1 MKEKKKESPIGVL
14 WGWGKPYHGKFI
26 GSIIL
31 AALGVACQMVPYFCV
46 AHIVTMMLSGE
57 QNFFRYVT
65 AGIIALCGYF
75 GKVLFSSLSTTIS
88 HTATYY
94 TLRDLRENITAK
106 LARVPMGT
114 ILDTPSGQYKTTI
127 VDRVEGMESTFAHLL
142 PEMTANVLVPLVI
155 VVYLF
160 VMDWRMAL
168 LSLVTLVVGLAVMS
182 AGMKNYPVKWE
193 GAVKAGKQMT
203 NAIVEYIGGIEVVK
217 AFSQSAGSYKKYSDA
232 VNYNANYYVD
242 WMREN
247 QKTMSAYNAILPSV
261 LICVLPCGF
270 AFWLSGSLELST
282 FLSIV
287 IFSLGLIGPII
298 AAFTFTDDLAVL
310 GTNVEEISQ
319 LLNAEEL
326 NHKDTPVKLEDTGI
340 SLRSV
345 SFSYDG
351 TTEVLHDV
359 NLAIHPGTMT
369 ALVGPSGSGKS
380 TVAKLIAGYWDVT
393 SGSITLTLGGHEL
406 KDMPL
411 SEIADQISYVSQ
423 DNYLFNRSIRENIR
437 MGRPSATDE
446 EVEQAAKQSGCDAF
460 IRKLDNGYDTV
471 VGSAGSHLSGGERQ
485 RIAIARAMLKDA
497 PIIILDEATSSV
509 DPENEDELQ
518 RAIEALTHDKTIIM
532 IAHRLKTVRNADQ
545 ILVLDNTHIVQR
557 GTHAELIQQ
566 KGLYA
571 DFVSARQEAIGWKLV
586 Q

>member
-1 MKEKKKESPIGVL
+1 MKEEKKESPIGVL

-26 GSIIL
+26 GSVIL
-31 AALGVACQMVPYFCV
+31 AVLGVACQMVLYFCV
-46 AHIVTMMLSGE
+46 AHIVTLMLSGE
-57 QNFFRYVT
+57 QDFSSYMT
-65 AGIIALCGYF
+65 ACIVALCGYL
-75 GKVLFSSLSTTIS
+75 GKVVFANLSTVIS

-94 TLRDLRENITAK
+94 TLRDLRENITEK

-127 VDRVEGMESTFAHLL
+127 VDRVEGMESTFAHLI
-142 PEMTANVLVPLVI
+142 PEMTANVLVPIVI
-155 VVYLF
+155 VVYLLIL
-160 VMDWRMAL
+160 DWRMAL
-168 LSLVTLVVGLAVMS
+168 LSLVTLVVGLVVMS

-203 NAIVEYIGGIEVVK
+203 DAIVEYIGGIEVVK

-232 VNYNANYYVD
+232 VNYNANYYVV

-270 AFWLSGSLELST
+270 AFWFSGSLELST

-326 NHKDTPVKLEDTGI
+326 NHKETPIKLENTGI

-393 SGSITLTLGGHEL
+393 SGSITLGGHEL

-437 MGRPSATDE
+437 MGSPSATDA

-485 RIAIARAMLKDA
+485 RIAIARAMLKNA
-497 PIIILDEATSSV
+497 PVVILDEATAYI
-509 DPENEDELQ
+509 DPENEALVQ
-518 RAIEALTHDKTIIM
+518 KAISTLTVGKTLIV
-532 IAHRLKTVRNADQ
+532 IAHRLSTIVGAD
-545 ILVLDNTHIVQR
+545 NIVVVKDGTIHAQ
-557 GTHAELIQQ
+557 GTHEKLLETCP
-566 KGLYA
+566 LYRDMWQA
-571 DFVSARQEAIGWKLV
+571 HIGAKD
-586 Q
+586 QM

>member
-1 MKEKKKESPIGVL
+1 MKEEKKESPIGVL

-31 AALGVACQMVPYFCV
+31 AVLGVACQMVPYFCV
-46 AHIVTMMLSGE
+46 AHIVTLMLSGE
-57 QNFFRYVT
+57 QDFSSYMTACIVT
-65 AGIIALCGYF
+65 LCGYL
-75 GKVLFSSLSTTIS
+75 GKVVFANLSTVIS

-94 TLRDLRENITAK
+94 TLRDLRENITEK

-127 VDRVEGMESTFAHLL
+127 VDRVEGMEPTFAHLL
-142 PEMTANVLVPLVI
+142 PEMTANVLVPIVI
-155 VVYLF
+155 VVYLLIL
-160 VMDWRMAL
+160 DWRMAL
-168 LSLVTLVVGLAVMS
+168 LSLVTLVVGLVVMS

-203 NAIVEYIGGIEVVK
+203 DAIVEYIGGIEVVK

-287 IFSLGLIGPII
+287 IFSLGLVGPII

-326 NHKDTPVKLEDTGI
+326 NHKETPIKLEDTGI

-393 SGSITLTLGGHEL
+393 SGSITLGGHEL

-437 MGRPSATDE
+437 MGRPSATDA

-485 RIAIARAMLKDA
+485 RIAIARAMLKNA
-497 PIIILDEATSSV
+497 PVVILDEATAYI
-509 DPENEDELQ
+509 DPENEALVQ
-518 RAIEALTHDKTIIM
+518 KAISTLTVGKTLIV
-532 IAHRLKTVRNADQ
+532 IAHRLSTIVGAD
-545 ILVLDNTHIVQR
+545 NIVVVKDGTIHAQ
-557 GTHAELIQQ
+557 GTHEKLLETCP
-566 KGLYA
+566 LYRDMWQA
-571 DFVSARQEAIGWKLV
+571 HIGAKD
-586 Q
+586 QM

>member
-1 MKEKKKESPIGVL
+1 MKEEKKESPIGVL

-26 GSIIL
+26 GSIAL
-31 AALGVACQMVPYFCV
+31 AVLGVACQMVPYFCV
-46 AHIVTMMLSGE
+46 AHIVTLMLSGD
-57 QNFFRYVT
+57 QNFSHYT
-65 AGIIALCGYF
+65 AACVIALCGYL
-75 GKVLFSSLSTTIS
+75 GKVIFSNLSTTIS

-94 TLRDLRENITAK
+94 TLRDLRENITEK

-127 VDRVEGMESTFAHLL
+127 VDRVEGMEPTFAHLI

-155 VVYLF
+155 IVYLF

-168 LSLVTLVVGLAVMS
+168 LALVTLVVGLAVMS

-193 GAVKAGKQMT
+193 GAVKAGKQMA

-270 AFWLSGSLELST
+270 AFWLSGSLELSA

-326 NHKDTPVKLEDTGI
+326 NHKDTPVKLADTGI

-359 NLAIHPGTMT
+359 NLAIRPGTMT

-393 SGSITLTLGGHEL
+393 SGSITLGGYEL
-406 KDMPL
+406 KDIPL
-411 SEIADQISYVSQ
+411 SEISDQISYVSQ

-437 MGRPSATDE
+437 MGKPSATDA
-446 EVEQAAKQSGCDAF
+446 EVEQAAKQSGCDTF
-460 IRKLDNGYDTV
+460 IRKLDNGYDTI

-485 RIAIARAMLKDA
+485 RIAIARAMLKNA
-497 PIIILDEATSSV
+497 PVVILDEATAYI
-509 DPENEDELQ
+509 DPENEALVQ
-518 RAIEALTHDKTIIM
+518 KAISALTVGKTLIV
-532 IAHRLKTVRNADQ
+532 IAHRMSTIVGADNIVVVKDGTVHAQ
-545 ILVLDNTHIVQR
+545 
-557 GTHAELIQQ
+557 GTHEKLLETCP
-566 KGLYA
+566 LYRDMWQA
-571 DFVSARQEAIGWKLV
+571 HIGAKD
-586 Q
+586 QM